1 MTVGVSDSVGRLLPT
16 NVTSVSET
24 LNQSVTLCYAS
35 LLLDVCMPCT
45 GLDFRAW
52 PDLLDVWTPCVG
64 LDFSA
69 WPDLL
74 DVWTP
79 CVGLDFRAWP
89 DPFISCIA
97 IRGPARPVHVWP
109 GPFTS
114 GRCIYNFTISA
125 YTQCSYFSGD
135 N

>member
-35 LLLDVCMPCT
+35 LLLDVCMPCV
-45 GLDFRAW
+45 GLDFR
-52 PDLLDVWTPCVG
+52 
-64 LDFSA
+64 A

-109 GPFTS
+109 RPV
-114 GRCIYNFTISA
+114 
-125 YTQCSYFSGD
+125 YFRQVHL
-135 N
+135 